1 MFVVKILMKKVGEY
15 AKFEEAFKV
24 FWKAVLAQMNADEG
38 VSMQSLL
45 EANLIEHAVTI
56 SGGERR
62 LCVMTFVAAKELA
75 YEIGLLVDDGELADP
90 APEVNPIVVDT
101 AFLQT
106 GASYLQGQASRISR
120 LMTTA
125 AEHADAVE
133 KIVQET
139 K

>member
-24 FWKAVLAQMNADEG
+24 FWTAIMAQLRTGTSYQN
-38 VSMQSLL
+38 LL
-45 EANLIEHAVTI
+45 EANLIEHPVNVT
-56 SGGERR
+56 GDEKRV
-62 LCVMTFVAAKELA
+62 CVMAFLGIKELA
-75 YEIGLLVDDGELADP
+75 YEVGLLVDSGELADP
-90 APEVNPIVVDT
+90 APEVNPMVVDT

-106 GASYLQGQASRISR
+106 GVFYLQGQASRVNS

-125 AEHADAVE
+125 VEHANAVE